1 VKIIV
6 HPAASAELNN
16 AAAFYSGQANK
27 QLGLALISEFE
38 KAASLL
44 SGNPELGTPWVVGTR
59 RLIMRRFPFNIVYRL
74 FPNQLFIIA
83 VAHQKRRPDYWHRR
97 K

>member
-6 HPAASAELNN
+6 HPDANAELNI
-16 AAAFYSGQANK
+16 AAAFYSAQANK

-44 SGNPELGTPWVVGTR
+44 LGNPELGTPWVAGTR
-59 RLIMRRFPFNIVYRL
+59 RFIMRRFPFSIVYRL
-74 FPNQLFIIA
+74 FPDHLFIIA
-83 VAHQKRRPDYWHRR
+83 VAHQKRRPNYWHWR

>member
-16 AAAFYSGQANK
+16 AAAFYSAQANK

-44 SGNPELGTPWVVGTR
+44 SGNPELGTTMGC
-59 RLIMRRFPFNIVYRL
+59 
-74 FPNQLFIIA
+74 
-83 VAHQKRRPDYWHRR
+83 WHTPLNYAPIPI
-97 K
+97 